1 MNKLRCIPQELL
13 KLIACITMLID
24 HIGASLFPDLLWIRV
39 IGRIAFPIYCFL
51 LAEGMRHTHDPLKY
65 LLRLFIGIFLAELP
79 FDFLFFGG
87 LTWSHQSVMVTLT
100 LGGFM
105 LLCMDKVSHK
115 ALKLLLIIP
124 FALVAEVFLCDYGG
138 YGILLIAIFALTEKW
153 LYRLTL
159 VLALGLI
166 NDAQYIVDSLQY
178 FPDWPTNV
186 AVKHI
191 ISLWPPIQSFSVVAM
206 APISLYSGRKLTR
219 SRAVQTGF
227 YLFYP
232 VHLAVLA
239 ILANY
244 LL

>member
-24 HIGASLFPDLLWIRV
+24 HIGASRFPDLLWIRV

-87 LTWSHQSVMVTLT
+87 LTWAHQSVMVTLT